1 MIVDRVS
8 RDAVGVAIG
17 GDVLQPLP
25 GTSSDHTED
34 GRRDHV
40 ARGEVI
46 LIVARVVPSL
56 VRAAD
61 EVDRSENG
69 ACGAIHD
76 VCERS
81 ELPSIMPCA
90 RHHHIRAGP
99 DDDAARLAIGHR
111 EAVDHRWNT
120 VHRTAWEGVEGIDFI
135 DAANSHVTADRIR
148 VRYKEVACVGIE
160 DGSTDTSEGDRSD
173 APGRCRDPAR
183 KKLRPPGW
191 R

>member
-8 RDAVGVAIG
+8 RDAVSVAIG
-17 GDVLQPLP
+17 GDVLQPLA

-56 VRAAD
+56 VRATD

-81 ELPSIMPCA
+81 ELPSIMPRA
-90 RHHHIRAGP
+90 RHHHIGAGT

-111 EAVDHRWNT
+111 EAIDNRWNS
-120 VHRTAWEGVEGIDFI
+120 VDRTTREGMEGVDFI
-135 DAANSHVTADRIR
+135 DAANGHVTD
-148 VRYKEVACVGIE
+148 
-160 DGSTDTSEGDRSD
+160 D
-173 APGRCRDPAR
+173 
-183 KKLRPPGW
+183 
-191 R
+191 